1 MISIYFV
8 QSLLLFLLSV
18 CVLYLYVSTKGI
30 SADGFQLVPFLGGFK
45 VVEGV
50 NLANVYRW
58 KQNVWAKR
66 AEIET

>member
-1 MISIYFV
+1 MS
-8 QSLLLFLLSV
+8 
-18 CVLYLYVSTKGI
+18 VLYLYVSTKGI

-58 KQNVWAKR
+58 KGQVWAKR
-66 AEIET
+66 AEMET